1 MHIGILGFGK
11 MGRSIAKRLIEKGN
25 QITAWNRTASKIE
38 AVDHVTAVAS
48 PAALV
53 GRCEIILSILANDA
67 ATEAAYHGADG
78 LCSGPLAGNTIV
90 EMCTMSP
97 DRAMALAAAVT
108 AKGGAFIECPVGG
121 TVKPARD
128 GALVGMAAGDRAD
141 FDRARPL
148 LEQLT
153 RRLDYLGP
161 VGNGAAMKRINPHAL
176 ARHH

>member
-11 MGRSIAKRLIEKGN
+11 MGRSIAERLIEKGN

-53 GRCEIILSILANDA
+53 GRCEMILSILANDA

-78 LCSGPLAGNTIV
+78 LCSVPLAGTTII

-108 AKGGAFIECPVGG
+108 AKPLSNAL
-121 TVKPARD
+121 
-128 GALVGMAAGDRAD
+128 LVGLSSPRAWRIGTAAGDRTD
-141 FDRARPL
+141 LTRARFWSS
-148 LEQLT
+148 
-153 RRLDYLGP
+153 
-161 VGNGAAMKRINPHAL
+161 
-176 ARHH
+176 